1 MITIDL
7 TGKTA
12 LVTGGASGIGLAT
25 VEMFARA
32 GATVAINHLPED
44 PRGEQEVKRLQKAG
58 HPVVAAP
65 GNVGRAGEAERM
77 VAATVERLGRLDYLV
92 NNAGTPAT
100 TKPIEFNDLDAMT
113 EEFWSSVL
121 STNLIGPFRCT
132 HAAAGALQAAK
143 GAVCN
148 TASVAG
154 LGIVGSSVAYG
165 ASKAALINLTKSL
178 ARVLGPEARVNA
190 VAPGFVESP
199 WTKAWP
205 EERKRDY
212 AGRSM
217 LKRVCRPEDIAEVIF
232 FLCSGAALVTGQ
244 TIVVDGGVA

>member
-7 TGKTA
+7 TGKAA

-32 GATVAINHLPED
+32 GGTVAVNHLPED
-44 PRGEQEVKRLQKAG
+44 PRGEQEVKRLQAAG
-58 HPVVAAP
+58 YLVVSAP

-77 VAATVERLGRLDYLV
+77 VSAAIDRLGRLDYLV

-100 TKPIEFNDLDAMT
+100 TKPIEFNDLGAMT
-113 EEFWSSVL
+113 EEFWSAIL
-121 STNLIGPFRCT
+121 STNLIGPFRCAR
-132 HAAAGALQAAK
+132 AAASALKAAK

-165 ASKAALINLTKSL
+165 ASKAGLINLTKSL
-178 ARVLGPEARVNA
+178 ARVLAPEARVNA
-190 VAPGFVESP
+190 VAPGFVDSP
-199 WTKAWP
+199 
-205 EERKRDY
+205 
-212 AGRSM
+212 
-217 LKRVCRPEDIAEVIF
+217 
-232 FLCSGAALVTGQ
+232 
-244 TIVVDGGVA
+244 